1 MVVKLTGRSFFG
13 VVRMGAKRLYPGVPV
28 VMLLLVIGCQQVSIG
43 QDRPTLPVNN
53 RVAEAE
59 LDEQL
64 KLARDALFKGS
75 TEQMRINAAT
85 VLLFNKDPSARKILL
100 ATLGQTEN
108 SAACMAVYK
117 ALIQAGTAYKPIK
130 EKDDFIQPLLD
141 ILTTEDFVGAKL
153 AAEATLLFEYEQIS
167 EGLGKIVADSSLP
180 ANVRLNAIYALKL
193 QPDMRAAVKLINL
206 VGDPERQVA
215 AAAEEALK
223 SLGIQ
228 VGKDAEARKE
238 TINEL
243 KRQGPEAFLRNR
255 LIRQEAQMRKLGTEL
270 DVLQQLYLAA
280 LSKYYHS
287 ISDDAAGAK
296 GEVLAEHLRSSKK
309 IVRLWALEKVSQWRR
324 GTTPK
329 LPGELGPIL
338 ISLVSDQDR
347 DVRLKT
353 AKLLSLMVELNS
365 AQKLLEQH
373 RVERYDDV
381 RTEMFVSLGAACSY
395 ASLPD
400 SPVKIS
406 PQIREQTLELAS
418 EYLSEQDPKKAQ
430 KGAEVI
436 KKLLEQ
442 DGLTSADV
450 GKYLGGLE
458 ERFGQE
464 KDKADGTLRGELLS
478 AMADLCAQSV
488 YKAQAKKRFRPL
500 FEEALRDESNLVREA
515 AVDGLVYID
524 KTKALKILRD
534 FVNDPSILIRK
545 RVIEIAGEVGGK
557 GDLVWLAKKI
567 GSAVESGLAWQ
578 AMLKIFKN
586 PGSDAA
592 VLDKWIREFDSTN
605 ADGKLSDEQMI
616 SLLEIAEGKA
626 ESENKLKM
634 LKGIRK
640 TLADLYK
647 KSGRFEQA
655 ADYYG
660 ILYRGAETAEEK
672 EAISANLLDV
682 YLRWPNV
689 ERAAQLVDNCL
700 LTKDLDPN
708 SPVVRL
714 IDNYFAHLPV
724 GADPKAVLMAL
735 TKINIPEARPRPMW
749 QQQLK
754 RWADRL
760 GRVEKRNKPQETDN

>member
-1 MVVKLTGRSFFG
+1 
-13 VVRMGAKRLYPGVPV
+13 
-28 VMLLLVIGCQQVSIG
+28 MLLLVIGCQQVSIG
-43 QDRPTLPVNN
+43 QDKPGLPVND

-85 VLLFNKDPSARKILL
+85 VLLFSKDPSARKILL

-108 SAACMAVYK
+108 SAAYMAVCK
-117 ALIQAGTAYKPIK
+117 ALIQAGAAHKPIK

-141 ILTTEDFVGAKL
+141 ILATEDFVGAKL
-153 AAEATLLFEYEQIS
+153 AAEVTLLFEYEKIS
-167 EGLGKIVADSSLP
+167 EGLGKIVTDSSLP
-180 ANVRLNAIYALKL
+180 AKARLNAICALKL
-193 QPDMRAAVKLINL
+193 QPDINAAIKLINL
-206 VGDPERQVA
+206 VGEPEPQIA
-215 AAAEEALK
+215 AAAEEALR

-255 LIRQEAQMRKLGTEL
+255 LIRQEEQMRKLGTEL

-287 ISDDAAGAK
+287 ISDDAAEAK
-296 GEVLAEHLRSSKK
+296 GEFLAEHLRSSKK

-365 AQKLLEQH
+365 AEKLLEQH
-373 RVERYDDV
+373 RAERYDDV

-430 KGAEVI
+430 EGAKVI

-450 GKYLGGLE
+450 SKYLGRLE

-464 KDKADGTLRGELLS
+464 KDKADGTLRGELLR

-500 FEEALRDESNLVREA
+500 FEEAIRDESNLVREA

-524 KTKALKILRD
+524 KTKALNILRKD
-534 FVNDPSILIRK
+534 FVNDPSIIVRKKLID
-545 RVIEIAGEVGGK
+545 IAREVGGK

-567 GSAVESGLAWQ
+567 GSAAESDLAWQ
-578 AMLKIFKN
+578 AMLQIFKN

-605 ADGKLSDEQMI
+605 TDGKLSDERMI

-640 TLADLYK
+640 RLADLHK

-660 ILYRGAETAEEK
+660 ILYRRAETAEEK

-689 ERAAQLVDNCL
+689 ERAARLVDNCL
-700 LTKDLDPN
+700 LTKDLGPN
-708 SPVVRL
+708 SPVVRS

-760 GRVEKRNKPQETDN
+760 GRVEKQNKPQETDN